1 MGEQLSAERIAQF
14 KKAFAG
20 SVSLEEVW
28 SHIAAIEAELGG
40 ANESNRQLRSQL
52 HELYAERD
60 MLKSQL
66 EAMRKSRDDLSRA
79 LEFLTNSSPASSP
92 V

>member
-1 MGEQLSAERIAQF
+1 MGDESFTGNCPTCGQAYLADVIM
-14 KKAFAG
+14 
-20 SVSLEEVW
+20 
-28 SHIAAIEAELGG
+28 EL
-40 ANESNRQLRSQL
+40 A
-52 HELYAERD
+52 AERD
-60 MLKSQL
+60 LLKSQL